1 MLEKIFLIVVSSSNI
16 FIAILI
22 KSVKESNFIKNIFYD

>member
-1 MLEKIFLIVVSSSNI
+1 LGKIFLIVVSSSNI

-22 KSVKESNFIKNIFYD
+22 KAVKESDFMKNIFYD